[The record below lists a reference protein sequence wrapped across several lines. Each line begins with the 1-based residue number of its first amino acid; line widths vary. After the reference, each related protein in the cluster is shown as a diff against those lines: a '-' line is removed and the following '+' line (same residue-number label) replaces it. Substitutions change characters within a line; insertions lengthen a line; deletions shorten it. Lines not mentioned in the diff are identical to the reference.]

1 MDDESKSP
9 TDDYATTAIPMH
21 KRKGIIALTATY
33 AGFFASAFN
42 LFVGG
47 AVGDQLNFIGAVVAT
62 MIGGAV
68 ILAVCIGMAMIAYKR
83 GLTTYMLARSS
94 FGRVGQSVPS
104 LVVVVTQPAFAA
116 LYTGTFG
123 VMIHQVWPVVPWW
136 VGGLVFVVCV
146 TATAIYGF
154 KGLAALSIVAVPAIV
169 LLVLYGVAQINPTAL
184 FAAEPANPKSFWLVV
199 SFVFGGWI
207 AGATMAGADIGRYAQ
222 CKRDVVLG
230 PVIGYVVGFVFIAL
244 VSAALAL
251 REGTGDIVA
260 ILLGLDLTIPALLL
274 YFLLIWTTADNI
286 LYYVGLALTNIED
299 ALTDRPRV
307 GKNGWVLMG
316 AVAILAL
323 GLLAHSMGFIA
334 YMTSLV
340 NMIGIAVPPF
350 GGILLAD
357 YYLLGRLKMP
367 ESELNRLTQ
376 KMRPNAFV
384 AWAAAIAV
392 GVVCSVKDWGAPSL
406 YSLMTAVILFVVI
419 EKVAPS
425 PAPVM
430 PELVGELDPDPV

>member
-1 MDDESKSP
+1 MDQSKSH
-9 TDDYATTAIPMH
+9 THDYATTAIPSN
-21 KRKGIIALTATY
+21 KRKGTIALTATY

-47 AVGDQLNFIGAVVAT
+47 AVGDQVSFVGAVAAT
-62 MIGGAV
+62 LIGGAV

-94 FGRVGQSVPS
+94 FGSVGQSVPS
-104 LVVVVTQPAFAA
+104 LVIVVTQPAFAA

-123 VMIHQVWPVVPWW
+123 VMISQVWPAVPWW
-136 VGGLVFVVCV
+136 VGGLAFVVCV

-154 KGLAALSIVAVPAIV
+154 KGLAALSVVAVPAIV

-184 FAAEPANPKSFWLVV
+184 FAAEPANPKNFWLVV
-199 SFVFGGWI
+199 SFIFGGWI

-222 CKRDVVLG
+222 SKRDVVLG
-230 PVIGYVVGFVFIAL
+230 PVIGYVIGFVFIAL

-286 LYYVGLALTNIED
+286 LYYVGLALTYIEE
-299 ALTDRPRV
+299 ALTETPRV
-307 GKNGWVLMG
+307 GKNGWVLTG
-316 AVAILAL
+316 AVAILGL

-350 GGILLAD
+350 AGILLAD
-357 YYLLGRLKMP
+357 YYLLGRLKTS
-367 ESELNRLTQ
+367 EAELNRLTQ
-376 KMRPNAFV
+376 KVRPNAFL
-384 AWAAAIAV
+384 AWAVAIVV
-392 GVVCSVKDWGAPSL
+392 GVICSVNNWGAPSL
-406 YSLMTAVILFVVI
+406 YSLVAAMALFVVI
-419 EKVAPS
+419 ERLSPS
-425 PAPVM
+425 PTPVVAE
-430 PELVGELDPDPV
+430 PLQEFDSDLV